1 MCQKTRQRQRNKCQV
16 MWEYSHHK
24 ISSYGAITMKRELWN
39 VSKNILVHSV
49 MRFDPV
55 ETCSRRRSYNTSKKL
70 IAIYLPL
77 QREWRTPVRTRSE
90 SAKTPIDLCD
100 CPIKSM
106 EPRIVF
112 LKPKSID
119 NNLHHI
125 TGSTL
130 VYVNNPRDECQL
142 NDEIDGVPACGSGQE
157 GK

>member
-1 MCQKTRQRQRNKCQV
+1 
-16 MWEYSHHK
+16 
-24 ISSYGAITMKRELWN
+24 
-39 VSKNILVHSV
+39 
-49 MRFDPV
+49 
-55 ETCSRRRSYNTSKKL
+55 
-70 IAIYLPL
+70 
-77 QREWRTPVRTRSE
+77 
-90 SAKTPIDLCD
+90 
-100 CPIKSM
+100 M

-125 TGSTL
+125 TGSAL